1 MTEELKSIQ
10 DGLDKI
16 LKDFDGIATLLH
28 RADMITESALLKLS
42 EDRVDYIAHRVEQKI
57 LEISPIT
64 ELEQQE
70 HDWESDSDR

>member
-10 DGLDKI
+10 DSLDKI

-28 RADMITESALLKLS
+28 RAGMMTESSLLKLS

-57 LEISPIT
+57 LQLEPIT

-70 HDWESDSDR
+70 SNWEADNSR